1 MKAMSIPA
9 PAVCDAD
16 ALSRNRAQRNEAFPR
31 MSDKPLTDIPFSQ
44 FDLHPQ
50 LLAGLEGAGFISCT
64 PIQAMTLPVALP
76 GGDVAGQAQTG
87 TGKTLAFLVAVMNRL
102 LTRPALADRK
112 PGDPRA
118 LILAPTRELAIQIH
132 KDAVRI
138 GPELGL
144 KFALVYGG
152 VDYDK
157 QRELLQQGVDV
168 IIATPGRLIDYVK
181 QHKVVSLHACEI
193 CVLDEADRM
202 FDLGFI
208 KDIRFLLRRMPVRTE
223 RQTLLYSATL
233 SHRVLELAYEH
244 MNEPQK
250 MVVETESITA
260 SRVRQKIYYPAD
272 EEKLPLLLGLLSRGE
287 GARTMVFVNTKVFVE
302 RVARA
307 LERAGYRV
315 GVLSG
320 DVPQKKR
327 ESLLKRFQAGQLEIL
342 VATDVAAR
350 GLHID
355 GIKYV
360 YNYDLPF
367 DAEDYVHRIG
377 RTARLGEE
385 GDAIS
390 FACERYAMGL
400 PDIEAFIEQKI
411 PSEPVTQELL
421 TALPRKPREGAV
433 ADDGQTESVG
443 EIFREAREQRA
454 ADEAR
459 RGGGPRGGRGERGER
474 GERSGRGDRDGR
486 RGGGRGRGPR
496 REDAPAADAQGALT
510 PGGVAQGDAGA
521 VTAAPQA
528 PAQTQESGATD
539 TAGASAVQAASAPQ
553 RQGAPEAGDEQAP
566 RKRRRRRGG
575 RRRSGEGGEARQEAG
590 GNQTGQ
596 GREGER
602 RNGPRA
608 DGDERPRRGEGGGQR
623 RGGRGRRQGEGGQE
637 GSNQQPAASA
647 PATEAARSGE
657 RPARK
662 GKGPHHVPAR
672 TAAPRENAGD
682 NGGSLFSRIGRG
694 IKRLVGRTPEGS

>member
-1 MKAMSIPA
+1 
-9 PAVCDAD
+9 
-16 ALSRNRAQRNEAFPR
+16 
-31 MSDKPLTDIPFSQ
+31 MSDKPLTDITFST
-44 FDLHPQ
+44 FDLHPD
-50 LLAGLEGAGFISCT
+50 LLAGLEGAGFTRCT

-87 TGKTLAFLVAVMNRL
+87 TGKTLAFLVAVINRL

-112 PGDPRA
+112 PEDPRA

-132 KDAVRI
+132 KDAVKFASD
-138 GPELGL
+138 LGL

-157 QRELLQQGVDV
+157 QRELLQAGADV

-181 QHKVVSLHACEI
+181 QHKVVSLHACEV

-208 KDIRFLLRRMPVRTE
+208 KDIRFLLRRMPERGT
-223 RQTLLYSATL
+223 RQTLLFSATL

-250 MVVETESITA
+250 LVVETEHITA
-260 SRVRQKIYYPAD
+260 ARVRQKLYYPAD
-272 EEKLPLLLGLLSRGE
+272 EEKLPLLLGLLSRSE
-287 GARTMVFVNTKVFVE
+287 GARTMVFVNTKAFVE

-307 LERAGYRV
+307 LEKAGYRV

-327 ESLLKRFQAGQLEIL
+327 ESLLRKFQAGQLEIL

-400 PDIEAFIEQKI
+400 PDIEAYIEQKI

-421 TALPRKPREGAV
+421 TALPRPERAKPAAGES
-433 ADDGQTESVG
+433 DDGDSIG
-443 EIFREAREQRA
+443 EIFKEVREARA
-454 ADEAR
+454 AEEAK
-459 RGGGPRGGRGERGER
+459 
-474 GERSGRGDRDGR
+474 
-486 RGGGRGRGPR
+486 RGGGRGGRSGAGRSGERSGGGERRSGEGRGPR
-496 REDAPAADAQGALT
+496 PPRKPRVEGEVAPPAATAAAQAQPAAVEGDAPA
-510 PGGVAQGDAGA
+510 
-521 VTAAPQA
+521 
-528 PAQTQESGATD
+528 
-539 TAGASAVQAASAPQ
+539 
-553 RQGAPEAGDEQAP
+553 
-566 RKRRRRRGG
+566 RKRRRRR
-575 RRRSGEGGEARQEAG
+575 
-590 GNQTGQ
+590 
-596 GREGER
+596 
-602 RNGPRA
+602 
-608 DGDERPRRGEGGGQR
+608 
-623 RGGRGRRQGEGGQE
+623 RGRPLEGAEGAVQAPSQG
-637 GSNQQPAASA
+637 QQAQAQAGKAAAPKYVQANRSAAAA
-647 PATEAARSGE
+647 PA
-657 RPARK
+657 
-662 GKGPHHVPAR
+662 
-672 TAAPRENAGD
+672 GD
-682 NGGSLFSRIGRG
+682 KPSLLSRIGRG
-694 IKRLVGRTPEGS
+694 LKSLVTRSPSKQH

>member
-1 MKAMSIPA
+1 
-9 PAVCDAD
+9 
-16 ALSRNRAQRNEAFPR
+16 
-31 MSDKPLTDIPFSQ
+31 MSDKPLTDLTFSS
-44 FDLHPQ
+44 FELHPALQ
-50 LLAGLEGAGFISCT
+50 AGLEGAGFTRCT
-64 PIQAMTLPVALP
+64 PIQALTLPVALP

-87 TGKTLAFLVAVMNRL
+87 TGKTLAFLVAVVNRL

-112 PGDPRA
+112 PEDPRA

-132 KDAVRI
+132 KDAVKF
-138 GPELGL
+138 GSDLGL
-144 KFALVYGG
+144 RFALVYGG

-208 KDIRFLLRRMPVRTE
+208 KDIRFLLRRMPERTT
-223 RQTLLYSATL
+223 RQTLLFSATL

-250 MVVETESITA
+250 LVVEAETITA
-260 SRVRQKIYYPAD
+260 ARVRQRIYFPAD
-272 EEKLPLLLGLLSRGE
+272 DEKIPLLLGLLSRSE

-302 RVARA
+302 RVARS
-307 LERAGYRV
+307 LEKAGYRV

-327 ESLLKRFQAGQLEIL
+327 ESLLNRFQKGQLEIL

-400 PDIEAFIEQKI
+400 PDIEAYIEQKI
-411 PSEPVTQELL
+411 PSEPVTKELL
-421 TALPRKPREGAV
+421 TPLPRPERPAPAAGEEGK
-433 ADDGQTESVG
+433 DNESVG
-443 EIFREAREQRA
+443 QIFREAREARA
-454 ADEAR
+454 AE
-459 RGGGPRGGRGERGER
+459 EE
-474 GERSGRGDRDGR
+474 R
-486 RGGGRGRGPR
+486 RGGGRSGGRSGGGGGGRGGRDGERSGERRSRGPR
-496 REDAPAADAQGALT
+496 KPRAEGEQGAAAPAAGAE
-510 PGGVAQGDAGA
+510 GA
-521 VTAAPQA
+521 AAQA
-528 PAQTQESGATD
+528 PRPPRPPGAE
-539 TAGASAVQAASAPQ
+539 
-553 RQGAPEAGDEQAP
+553 GAPEGAADGEHKP
-566 RKRRRRRGG
+566 RKRRRRRHG
-575 RRRSGEGGEARQEAG
+575 RPVEGAEGVQNAAG
-590 GNQTGQ
+590 
-596 GREGER
+596 
-602 RNGPRA
+602 NG
-608 DGDERPRRGEGGGQR
+608 
-623 RGGRGRRQGEGGQE
+623 
-637 GSNQQPAASA
+637 ASPVTPVQVVA
-647 PATEAARSGE
+647 KP
-657 RPARK
+657 
-662 GKGPHHVPAR
+662 VR
-672 TAAPRENAGD
+672 TAADTGD
-682 NGGSLFSRIGRG
+682 SFLTRIGRKIRRMLSG
-694 IKRLVGRTPEGS
+694 N

>member
-1 MKAMSIPA
+1 
-9 PAVCDAD
+9 
-16 ALSRNRAQRNEAFPR
+16 
-31 MSDKPLTDIPFSQ
+31 MSDKPLTDLTFSS
-44 FDLHPQ
+44 FELHPALQ
-50 LLAGLEGAGFISCT
+50 AGLEGAGFTRCT
-64 PIQAMTLPVALP
+64 PIQALTLPVALP

-87 TGKTLAFLVAVMNRL
+87 TGKTLAFLVAVVNRL

-112 PGDPRA
+112 PEDPRA

-132 KDAVRI
+132 KDAVKF
-138 GPELGL
+138 GSDLGL
-144 KFALVYGG
+144 RFALVYGG

-208 KDIRFLLRRMPVRTE
+208 KDIRFLLRRMPERAI
-223 RQTLLYSATL
+223 RQTLLFSATL

-250 MVVETESITA
+250 LVVEAETITA
-260 SRVRQKIYYPAD
+260 ARVRQRIYFPAD
-272 EEKLPLLLGLLSRGE
+272 DEKIPLLLGLLSRSE

-302 RVARA
+302 RVARS
-307 LERAGYRV
+307 LEKAGYRV

-327 ESLLKRFQAGQLEIL
+327 ESLLNRFQKGQLEIL

-400 PDIEAFIEQKI
+400 PDIEAYIEQKI
-411 PSEPVTQELL
+411 PSEPVTKELM
-421 TALPRKPREGAV
+421 TPLPRPERPAPAAGEEGEEN
-433 ADDGQTESVG
+433 ESVG
-443 EIFREAREQRA
+443 QIFREAREARA
-454 ADEAR
+454 AEEER
-459 RGGGPRGGRGERGER
+459 RGGGRSGSRSGGGRGERR
-474 GERSGRGDRDGR
+474 DGERSGER
-486 RGGGRGRGPR
+486 RPRGPR
-496 REDAPAADAQGALT
+496 KPRVEGEQAAAAPAEGAE
-510 PGGVAQGDAGA
+510 A
-521 VTAAPQA
+521 VVVQA
-528 PAQTQESGATD
+528 PRPPRAE
-539 TAGASAVQAASAPQ
+539 
-553 RQGAPEAGDEQAP
+553 GAPEGAAEGERKP
-566 RKRRRRRGG
+566 RKRRRRRHG
-575 RRRSGEGGEARQEAG
+575 RPVEGAEGMQANAAG
-590 GNQTGQ
+590 PVTPVQVVAK
-596 GREGER
+596 
-602 RNGPRA
+602 P
-608 DGDERPRRGEGGGQR
+608 
-623 RGGRGRRQGEGGQE
+623 
-637 GSNQQPAASA
+637 
-647 PATEAARSGE
+647 
-657 RPARK
+657 
-662 GKGPHHVPAR
+662 VR
-672 TAAPRENAGD
+672 TAADSGD
-682 NGGSLFSRIGRG
+682 SFLTRIGRKIRRMLSG
-694 IKRLVGRTPEGS
+694 N

>member
-1 MKAMSIPA
+1 
-9 PAVCDAD
+9 
-16 ALSRNRAQRNEAFPR
+16 
-31 MSDKPLTDIPFSQ
+31 MSDKPLTDLTFSS
-44 FDLHPQ
+44 FELHPALQ
-50 LLAGLEGAGFISCT
+50 AGLEGAGFTRCT
-64 PIQAMTLPVALP
+64 PIQALTLPVALP

-87 TGKTLAFLVAVMNRL
+87 TGKTLAFLVAVVNRL

-112 PGDPRA
+112 PEDPRA

-132 KDAVRI
+132 KDAVKF
-138 GPELGL
+138 GSDLGL
-144 KFALVYGG
+144 RFALVYGG

-208 KDIRFLLRRMPVRTE
+208 KDIRFLLRRMPERTI
-223 RQTLLYSATL
+223 RQTLLFSATL

-250 MVVETESITA
+250 LVVEAETITA
-260 SRVRQKIYYPAD
+260 ARVRQRIYFPAD
-272 EEKLPLLLGLLSRGE
+272 DEKIPLLLGLLSRSE

-302 RVARA
+302 RVARS
-307 LERAGYRV
+307 LEKAGYRV

-327 ESLLKRFQAGQLEIL
+327 ESLLNRFQKGQLEIL

-400 PDIEAFIEQKI
+400 PDIEAYIEQKI
-411 PSEPVTQELL
+411 PSEPVTKELL
-421 TALPRKPREGAV
+421 TPLPRPERPAPAAGEEGEEN
-433 ADDGQTESVG
+433 ESVG
-443 EIFREAREQRA
+443 QIFREAREARA
-454 ADEAR
+454 AEEER
-459 RGGGPRGGRGERGER
+459 RGGGRSGGRSGGGRGERR
-474 GERSGRGDRDGR
+474 DGERSGER
-486 RGGGRGRGPR
+486 RSRGPR
-496 REDAPAADAQGALT
+496 KPRVEGEQVAAAPAEGAEAA
-510 PGGVAQGDAGA
+510 VAQ
-521 VTAAPQA
+521 APRPPRPPRA
-528 PAQTQESGATD
+528 E
-539 TAGASAVQAASAPQ
+539 
-553 RQGAPEAGDEQAP
+553 GAPEGAVDGERKP
-566 RKRRRRRGG
+566 RKRRRRRHG
-575 RRRSGEGGEARQEAG
+575 RPLEGGEGVQANAG
-590 GNQTGQ
+590 
-596 GREGER
+596 
-602 RNGPRA
+602 NG
-608 DGDERPRRGEGGGQR
+608 
-623 RGGRGRRQGEGGQE
+623 
-637 GSNQQPAASA
+637 ASPVTPVQVVA
-647 PATEAARSGE
+647 KP
-657 RPARK
+657 
-662 GKGPHHVPAR
+662 VR
-672 TAAPRENAGD
+672 TAADSGD
-682 NGGSLFSRIGRG
+682 SFLTRIGRK
-694 IKRLVGRTPEGS
+694 IRRMLSGS